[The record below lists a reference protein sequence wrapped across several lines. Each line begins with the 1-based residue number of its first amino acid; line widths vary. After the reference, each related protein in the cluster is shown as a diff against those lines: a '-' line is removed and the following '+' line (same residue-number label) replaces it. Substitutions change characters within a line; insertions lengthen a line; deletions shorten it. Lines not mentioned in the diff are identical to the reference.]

1 MESTPRSRIGYG
13 LILSVLFGLL
23 ALGLLVWLV
32 AISSDLGVEQE
43 ARIAAEAA
51 EESARAARQ
60 RAESVLQSAESRAQ
74 NAVTLKATA
83 EADLSQA
90 ADDASAAE
98 QRAERESQLRA
109 TAVAERRV
117 AEADTR
123 AAERRAELAAQALAT
138 AEAERSETDVELPD
152 PEMQPPGEQPEEVEK
167 ATALRLARTSP
178 TLLAIATGE
187 VRFFVDPLPTYAA
200 GEVDG
205 AVAGI
210 GEALED
216 FDLYGARIMQ
226 TSVEA
231 DADILV
237 KWAREYDDHIHG
249 LAINQTVINVGLGKT
264 NCLGSWQA
272 FDAETVRRI
281 LWHGLGHT
289 FGYSD
294 SADRMNIMYPPTD
307 TRFAVDEEFERV
319 LEPGSYWEIPICS
332 SGTYTLSFEN
342 ENSENEFRYAV
353 LPLAIDAEDY
363 LDYPN
368 LVQTECEAGLGRRF
382 WEKCEVQDGER
393 LLIYNP
399 HEDDPLRVSGQI
411 EDLTPRAS
419 INMEWDPAGF
429 FYEDETIDYYLEL
442 FAED

>member
-1 MESTPRSRIGYG
+1 M
-13 LILSVLFGLL
+13 FGLL

-32 AISSDLGVEQE
+32 AISSDLGAEQE

-51 EESARAARQ
+51 EERERGARQ
-60 RAESVLQSAESRAQ
+60 QAETVLLSAETRAQ
-74 NAVTLKATA
+74 NEANLRATA
-83 EADLSQA
+83 EAGRSEA

-109 TAVAERRV
+109 TAVAERRE

-138 AEAERSETDVELPD
+138 AEAERAEAEGNLTDLETRPPD
-152 PEMQPPGEQPEEVEK
+152 EQPGVEE

-187 VRFFVDPLPTYAA
+187 LRFFVDPLPDYAA
-200 GEVDG
+200 GGVDG

-210 GEALED
+210 VEALED
-216 FDLYGARIMQ
+216 LDLYGASIMQ

-237 KWAREYDDHIHG
+237 RWARDYDDHILG
-249 LAINQTVINVGLGKT
+249 LAINQTVIHVGLGRT
-264 NCLGSWQA
+264 NCLDSWQA

-281 LWHGLGHT
+281 LWHEFGHT
-289 FGYSD
+289 FAYSH
-294 SADRMNIMYPPTD
+294 SADRTNVMYPTTD
-307 TRFAVDEEFERV
+307 TRFAVGEEIERV
-319 LEPGSYWEIPICS
+319 LAPGSYWEIPICL
-332 SGTYTLSFEN
+332 SGTYSFSFEN
-342 ENSENEFRYAV
+342 ENSENVFRYAV
-353 LPLAIDAEDY
+353 LPLAIDADDY
-363 LDYPN
+363 LDYPD
-368 LVQTECEAGLGRRF
+368 LVQTECEAGLQRRF
-382 WEKCEVQDGER
+382 WEDCQVQVEER
-393 LLIYNP
+393 LLIHNP

-419 INMEWDPAGF
+419 INTEWDPEGF
-429 FYEDETIDYYLEL
+429 THDAETINYYLEL
-442 FAED
+442 FAEE

>member
-1 MESTPRSRIGYG
+1 MMPQPPTSE
-13 LILSVLFGLL
+13 
-23 ALGLLVWLV
+23 
-32 AISSDLGVEQE
+32 
-43 ARIAAEAA
+43 
-51 EESARAARQ
+51 
-60 RAESVLQSAESRAQ
+60 
-74 NAVTLKATA
+74 
-83 EADLSQA
+83 
-90 ADDASAAE
+90 
-98 QRAERESQLRA
+98 AERESQLRA

-117 AEADTR
+117 AEATAT

-138 AEAERSETDVELPD
+138 AEAELSEAETVLPD

-210 GEALED
+210 VEALED
-216 FDLYGARIMQ
+216 FDLYGTRIMQ

-237 KWAREYDDHIHG
+237 KWARDYDDHIHG

-281 LWHGLGHT
+281 VWHELGHT
-289 FGYSD
+289 FGYSH

-307 TRFAVDEEFERV
+307 TRFAVDEELERV
-319 LEPGSYWEIPICS
+319 SRPVRIGRSQSAQAEHTPSALRTRTQRMNFDMQFFRWQSIPRTISTTRIWC
-332 SGTYTLSFEN
+332 
-342 ENSENEFRYAV
+342 
-353 LPLAIDAEDY
+353 
-363 LDYPN
+363 
-368 LVQTECEAGLGRRF
+368 RR
-382 WEKCEVQDGER
+382 V
-393 LLIYNP
+393 
-399 HEDDPLRVSGQI
+399 
-411 EDLTPRAS
+411 
-419 INMEWDPAGF
+419 
-429 FYEDETIDYYLEL
+429 
-442 FAED
+442 

>member
-1 MESTPRSRIGYG
+1 MESTPRSRIKYG

-32 AISSDLGVEQE
+32 AISSDLGTEQE

-51 EESARAARQ
+51 EERERAARRQ
-60 RAESVLQSAESRAQ
+60 AETVLLSAETRAQ

-83 EADLSQA
+83 EANLSQV

-98 QRAERESQLRA
+98 QRAEQQSQLRA
-109 TAVAERRV
+109 TAEAERRE

-123 AAERRAELAAQALAT
+123 AAEQRAELATQALAT
-138 AEAERSETDVELPD
+138 AEAERAEAERNLTDLET
-152 PEMQPPGEQPEEVEK
+152 QPPDEQPGVEK

-187 VRFFVDPLPTYAA
+187 LRFFVDPLPDYAA
-200 GEVDG
+200 GGVDD
-205 AVAGI
+205 AVADI
-210 GEALED
+210 VEALED
-216 FDLYGARIMQ
+216 LDLYGASIMQ

-231 DADILV
+231 EADILV
-237 KWAREYDDHIHG
+237 KWARDYDDHILG
-249 LAINQTVINVGLGKT
+249 LAINQTVINVGLGST

-281 LWHGLGHT
+281 LWHEFGHT
-289 FGYSD
+289 FGYSH
-294 SADRMNIMYPPTD
+294 SADPTNIMYPTTD
-307 TRFAVDEEFERV
+307 TRFAVDEEIERV
-319 LEPGSYWEIPICS
+319 LAPGSYWEIPICL
-332 SGTYTLSFEN
+332 SGTYTFSFEN

-363 LDYPN
+363 LDYPD
-368 LVQTECEAGLGRRF
+368 LVQTECEAGLRRRF
-382 WEKCEVQDGER
+382 WEECEVQVEER

-399 HEDDPLRVSGQI
+399 HEDDPLPVSGQI

-419 INMEWDPAGF
+419 INTEWDPEGF

-442 FAED
+442 FAEE

>member
-1 MESTPRSRIGYG
+1 M
-13 LILSVLFGLL
+13 FGLL

-32 AISSDLGVEQE
+32 AISSDLGTEQD

-51 EESARAARQ
+51 EERERAARQ
-60 RAESVLQSAESRAQ
+60 QAETVLLSAETRAQ

-83 EADLSQA
+83 EANLSQA

-98 QRAERESQLRA
+98 QRAEQQSQLRA
-109 TAVAERRV
+109 TAEAERRE

-123 AAERRAELAAQALAT
+123 AAEQRAELATQALAT
-138 AEAERSETDVELPD
+138 AEAERAEAERNLTDLET
-152 PEMQPPGEQPEEVEK
+152 QPPDEQPGVEK

-187 VRFFVDPLPTYAA
+187 LRFFVDPLPDYAA
-200 GEVDG
+200 GGVDDAVDG
-205 AVAGI
+205 IV
-210 GEALED
+210 EALED
-216 FDLYGARIMQ
+216 LDLYGASIMQ

-231 DADILV
+231 EADIIV
-237 KWAREYDDHIHG
+237 RWARDYDDHILG
-249 LAINQTVINVGLGKT
+249 LAINQTVINVGLGRT

-281 LWHGLGHT
+281 LWHELGHT

-307 TRFAVDEEFERV
+307 TRFAVGEEVEK
-319 LEPGSYWEIPICS
+319 LLAPDMYWEIPICS
-332 SGTYTLSFEN
+332 SGTYSFSFEN
-342 ENSENEFRYAV
+342 ENEDSRNEFRYVV
-353 LPLAIDAEDY
+353 LPLAIDAEEYFLSAVDP
-363 LDYPN
+363 D
-368 LVQTECEAGLGRRF
+368 LVQIDCEAGLARRF
-382 WEKCEVQDGER
+382 WETCKVQVGER

-419 INMEWDPAGF
+419 IDIEWDPEGF